1 MKASSATSFMKAP
14 SCPSSNILL
23 SFLMN
28 GLSPEIMTLL
38 RYHLATC
45 DFCGAELPLLEHYQP
60 PAKGECKP
68 PEIPINLRILA
79 ESLLGKNARARRQ
92 SDKNESVKFGLVAEG

>member
-1 MKASSATSFMKAP
+1 
-14 SCPSSNILL
+14 
-23 SFLMN
+23 
-28 GLSPEIMTLL
+28 MTLL

-45 DFCGAELPLLEHYQP
+45 DFCDAELSLLEHYQP

-79 ESLLGKNARARRQ
+79 ESLLGRNARARK
-92 SDKNESVKFGLVAEG
+92 SDKNQSVKFGLVAES